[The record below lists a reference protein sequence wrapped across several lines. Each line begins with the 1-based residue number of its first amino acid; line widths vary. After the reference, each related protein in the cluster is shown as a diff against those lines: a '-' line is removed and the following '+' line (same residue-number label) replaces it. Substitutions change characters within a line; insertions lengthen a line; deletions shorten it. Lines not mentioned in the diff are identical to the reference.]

1 MENEIKLF
9 GEDST
14 RLNSPVVYRHLLW
27 APMNLNHHPTDK
39 TEDTQHRLESNM
51 QPHCYTVQQFH
62 SNNDIR
68 FWSVTRMNKNW

>member
-39 TEDTQHRLESNM
+39 TEDTTSTRIQHATTLL
-51 QPHCYTVQQFH
+51 H
-62 SNNDIR
+62 SSTIS
-68 FWSVTRMNKNW
+68 FEQ

>member
-39 TEDTQHRLESNM
+39 NRRHTTSTRIQHATTLL
-51 QPHCYTVQQFH
+51 H
-62 SNNDIR
+62 SSTIS
-68 FWSVTRMNKNW
+68 FEQ